1 MIFQSG
7 YFFFPEKVK
16 KSQVELKLLAK
27 NSPGAVYLEMGVPS
41 GHTIFC
47 SSQHH
52 RDRPGLDEG
61 SLQEQQHPLRHL
73 QNRL

>member
-1 MIFQSG
+1 MIFQSR
-7 YFFFPEKVK
+7 YFFSPEKVK
-16 KSQVELKLLAK
+16 KPQVELKLLAK

-41 GHTIFC
+41 EHNIFC

-52 RDRPGLDEG
+52 RDRLGPDEG
-61 SLQEQQHPLRHL
+61 SLQEQQHPLGHL